1 MEGSESPAPGP
12 GDRLLQSSESHQ
24 HGESSGKGRAAWHAV
39 FNPDRPQNQVQ
50 HVRSASLKGRRGEQR
65 SRSSSPETGVGSGT
79 KGSSATKGRPFAK
92 PISRALNMSVTQK
105 VVGCLRSNVLTIL
118 NIAGVFS
125 GVVLALALRS
135 SREEKWTQR
144 EIVYVGFVGD
154 LFLRMLK
161 CLILPLIVS
170 SMISAVGSLDL
181 SVSGRIG
188 TRAIVYYM
196 TTTVSAVILGIILVL
211 TIHPGEGSDKGI
223 VRGGSVRHVTTADM
237 LMDLIRNLFPPN
249 LVQACTAQYKTVL
262 TPPADYL
269 ESLANM
275 TNSNGTDA
283 GNMTAG
289 KPKNL
294 YDWKMSSDY
303 EDATNILGL
312 VVFSTVLGITLGR
325 MGAKGKPL
333 LNFFVSMSE
342 AVMMITGW
350 VVWLSPVGVMFLV
363 ASKMLEMESWEVMLG
378 QLGMY
383 FFTVM
388 IGLFIHGF
396 VVLQLIYF
404 IVTRKLPFR
413 YVGNLSEA
421 LATAFATSSRSVN
434 NSWNKSV
441 ESERERG
448 REKTFYW
455 NGEDD
460 GAMCFVSLDSSATLP
475 VALKCLEEKNQV
487 DPRVT
492 RFVMPIGATIN
503 MDGTALYE
511 AVAAIFISQVRGIHL
526 TMGNVVAVSITATA
540 ASIGAAGIP
549 QAGIVTMVMVL
560 DTLGLPAEDVSL
572 IMAVDWFLDRFRTF
586 TNVLGDSLG
595 AGIVHH
601 LSRHELEEMPIEPA
615 SGRRES
621 DIELDGPLAGADL
634 EKGESSNGGPSSR
647 NPNVTSAAVE
657 VEWQSTS
664 M

>member
-1 MEGSESPAPGP
+1 MEGSESPAHPGP
-12 GDRLLQSSESHQ
+12 GDRLL
-24 HGESSGKGRAAWHAV
+24 
-39 FNPDRPQNQVQ
+39 
-50 HVRSASLKGRRGEQR
+50 SASSKGRREEQR
-65 SRSSSPETGVGSGT
+65 SRSSSPETGAG
-79 KGSSATKGRPFAK
+79 SATKGRPLFAK
-92 PISRALNMSVTQK
+92 PISRALEMSVTTK
-105 VVGCLRSNVLTIL
+105 VVGCLRSNILTIL
-118 NIAGVFS
+118 NITGVFS
-125 GVVLALALRS
+125 GVVLALVLRA

-144 EIVYVGFVGD
+144 EIIYVGFVGD

-161 CLILPLIVS
+161 CLILPLIIS

-211 TIHPGEGSDKGI
+211 IIHPGEGSDKGI
-223 VRGGSVRHVTTADM
+223 VRGGSIRHVTTADM

-275 TNSNGTDA
+275 NNSNGTDA

-421 LATAFATSSRSVN
+421 LATAFATSS
-434 NSWNKSV
+434 
-441 ESERERG
+441 
-448 REKTFYW
+448 
-455 NGEDD
+455 
-460 GAMCFVSLDSSATLP
+460 SSATLP
-475 VALKCLEEKNQV
+475 VALKCLEEKNLV

-572 IMAVDWFLDRFRTF
+572 IIAVDWFLDRFRTF

-601 LSRHELEEMPIEPA
+601 LSRQELDEMPAQPTGAKEV
-615 SGRRES
+615 
-621 DIELDGPLAGADL
+621 DIELDGPIGGADL

-647 NPNVTSAAVE
+647 NNPNVTSAAVE